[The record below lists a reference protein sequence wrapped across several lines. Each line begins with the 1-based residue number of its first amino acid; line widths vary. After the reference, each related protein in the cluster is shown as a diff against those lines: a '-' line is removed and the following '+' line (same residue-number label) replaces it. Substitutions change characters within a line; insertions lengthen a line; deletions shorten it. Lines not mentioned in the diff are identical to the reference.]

1 MKKPT
6 ARRSLRMNSLKSKV
20 KPGLVVMPPLVS
32 AGLSGSRLPAKEDF
46 LGGAQCGWSLWGA
59 LLLGRSQL

>member
-1 MKKPT
+1 
-6 ARRSLRMNSLKSKV
+6 MNSLKSKV

-32 AGLSGSRLPAKEDF
+32 AGLSGSRLPVKEDF
-46 LGGAQCGWSLWGA
+46 LGGAQCGWPLWGA

>member
-20 KPGLVVMPPLVS
+20 KPGLVVT

>member
-1 MKKPT
+1 MNCLKP
-6 ARRSLRMNSLKSKV
+6 KV
-20 KPGLVVMPPLVS
+20 KPGLVVMPSLVS

-46 LGGAQCGWSLWGA
+46 LGGAQCGWSLWHV